1 VGDEN
6 FLEGPRAREG
16 EESEGNRKGGV
27 DDESKTETTDQNLDD
42 GGSEGGEGGFA

>member
-1 VGDEN
+1 MRDKN
-6 FLEGPRAREG
+6 FLKGPRARERKKA
-16 EESEGNRKGGV
+16 ERDRKGRV